1 MFGVRH
7 GAAAADVRPASCR
20 SWPARTSYGNV
31 VIGDKTLT
39 SDGLEHRH
47 LPLDVAAVDG
57 EPLILDMA
65 QGADAST
72 LRVLG
77 EDAPDGAGAHGFG
90 ERADLEGSIAADA
103 DRIYVGFLRGAVA
116 YLATAERRPGARW
129 SIRRLPGPG
138 GGEGA
143 PAVARSGGYT
153 FVAYGQGARRRDIYL
168 ARIGASSTRLTHLTS
183 HPRDDTRPQIAP
195 ARRRAGVRRLDART
209 ARCGDRYR
217 PAVEDRLI
225 RYGQVHDRAPA

>member
-1 MFGVRH
+1 MAR
-7 GAAAADVRPASCR
+7 ADKL
-20 SWPARTSYGNV
+20 GNV

-57 EPLILDMA
+57 TPLILDMA

-77 EDAPDGAGAHGFG
+77 EDVPEAPVLTIG

-103 DRIYVGFLRGAVA
+103 ERIYVGFLRGAVA
-116 YLATAERRPGARW
+116 YLAIAERRPGARW

-195 ARRRAGVRRLDART
+195 A
-209 ARCGDRYR
+209 
-217 PAVEDRLI
+217 ED
-225 RYGQVHDRAPA
+225 GQVFVGWTRERRGAETGTALLLKTD